1 MCTECN
7 RYQAENKAIYMT
19 KQWETVGEVFGS
31 LVPDCSQTRPRY
43 KVYQQRSV
51 WQNKV
56 KLTAVIF

>member
-1 MCTECN
+1 
-7 RYQAENKAIYMT
+7 MT

-43 KVYQQRSV
+43 KVYQQQSV